1 MGGRLHLLS
10 GRRIMT
16 QTLVSLEG
24 VSKAFGP
31 IAALRD
37 VSLAVAA
44 GEIRGLCG
52 ENGAGKS
59 TLMKVLMGLVRPDS
73 GVIRIAGEPQTI
85 RNPRHA
91 QSLGLG
97 LVAQEL
103 SLAPRLSIVDNI
115 WLGGEE
121 TPLIYRMGKLRAR
134 ARAALD
140 ALGAQDLDLDQ
151 PVLDLP
157 IGQRQIVEIARL
169 LARDARVLILDEPT
183 ATLSDVEIERLM
195 RILKSLRAQGHAII
209 YISHRLGEV
218 FDICDTV
225 TVLRNGAHV
234 STGPAIGQTR
244 ESLIEDMLGRSFGE
258 MYPAHEAGTAH
269 RGGVAI
275 EGLAVPGAV
284 HHLSLFAPKG
294 RITAIAGQIGSGA
307 GAVNRALAG
316 LEPSAQGL
324 VLIDGEKLTL
334 GSAPAS
340 AAANVLFVSDDRA
353 VEGLFPDLT
362 ALDNFIAA
370 DLRAHATAGLLS
382 WKGARALGLEIAR
395 KVGLSEARL
404 GSRASTLSGGN
415 QQKLLFGRALARE
428 TPGVLLMNEPTRGV
442 DVGARADIYRL
453 MRDLCARG
461 WTLIMTTSEL
471 EEVVGMADLVY
482 SMYRGRIVKRREGEE
497 IDLTAIL
504 TDITHPMKDEAAA

>member
-1 MGGRLHLLS
+1 
-10 GRRIMT
+10 MT

-37 VSLAVAA
+37 VSLAVGA

-59 TLMKVLMGLVRPDS
+59 TLMKVLMGLVRPDA
-73 GVIRIAGEPQTI
+73 GVIRIAGEAHVI

-121 TPLIYRMGKLRAR
+121 TPLIYRMSKLRAR

-140 ALGAQDLDLDQ
+140 ALGAQDLSLDQ
-151 PVLDLP
+151 PVMDLP

-169 LARDARVLILDEPT
+169 LARDARVLILDEPS

-195 RILKSLRAQGHAII
+195 SILKRLRAQGHAII
-209 YISHRLGEV
+209 YISHRLGEI
-218 FDICDTV
+218 FDLCDSV

-234 STGPAIGQTR
+234 STGPAAGQTR
-244 ESLIEDMLGRSFGE
+244 ETLIEGMLGRAFGD
-258 MYPAHEAGTAH
+258 MYPPHGEASAPA
-269 RGGVAI
+269 GGVAI
-275 EGLAVPGAV
+275 EGLTIPGHV
-284 HHLSLFAPKG
+284 EDLSLFAPKG
-294 RITAIAGQIGSGA
+294 RITAIAGQLGSGA
-307 GAVNRALAG
+307 GLVNRALAG
-316 LEPSAQGL
+316 LEPMARGAVL
-324 VLIDGEKLTL
+324 VDGKALTL
-334 GSAPAS
+334 GSAPLSVAG
-340 AAANVLFVSDDRA
+340 NVLFVSDDRA
-353 VEGLFPDLT
+353 VEGLFPDLSS
-362 ALDNFIAA
+362 LDNLIAA
-370 DLRAHATAGLLS
+370 DLGAHARGGVLS
-382 WKGARALGLEIAR
+382 WASARALGVEIAR
-395 KVGLSEARL
+395 KVGLNEARL
-404 GSRASTLSGGN
+404 PSRASTLSGGN
-415 QQKLLFGRALARE
+415 QQKLLFGRALARAA
-428 TPGVLLMNEPTRGV
+428 PGVLLMNEPTRGV

-471 EEVVGMADLVY
+471 EEVVGMADLAY
-482 SMYRGRIVKRREGEE
+482 TMYRGRIVKRREGADIE
-497 IDLTAIL
+497 LTAIL
-504 TDITHPMKDEAAA
+504 ADIIHPASTDAAA

>member
-1 MGGRLHLLS
+1 
-10 GRRIMT
+10 MT
-16 QTLVSLEG
+16 QPLVSLEG

-73 GVIRIAGEPQTI
+73 GVIRIAVEARTI

-103 SLAPRLSIVDNI
+103 SLAPRLSILDNI

-121 TPLIYRMGKLRAR
+121 TPLIYRMGKLRLR

-140 ALGAQDLDLDQ
+140 ALGAEDLDLDQ

-157 IGQRQIVEIARL
+157 VGQRQIVEIARL

-195 RILKSLRAQGHAII
+195 GILKGLRAQGHAII

-218 FDICDTV
+218 FELCDSV

-244 ESLIEDMLGRSFGE
+244 ESLIEDMLGRSFGD
-258 MYPAHEAGTAH
+258 MYPARDEDAAMK
-269 RGGVAI
+269 GGVSIAH
-275 EGLAVPGAV
+275 LTVPGVV
-284 HHLSLFAPKG
+284 HGLSLFAPKG

-316 LEPSAQGL
+316 LEPAARGE
-324 VLIDGEKLTL
+324 VRIDGRALML

-340 AAANVLFVSDDRA
+340 AADHVLFVSDDRA
-353 VEGLFPDLT
+353 AEGLFPDLS
-362 ALDNFIAA
+362 ALDNLIAA
-370 DLRAHATAGLLS
+370 DLRAHASAGVVS
-382 WKGARALGLEIAR
+382 WSRARELCLDIAR
-395 KVGLSEARL
+395 KVGLSEGRL
-404 GSRASTLSGGN
+404 ASRASTLSGGN
-415 QQKLLFGRALARE
+415 QQKLLFGRALARA

-482 SMYRGRIVKRREGEE
+482 TMYRGRLVARREGAE
-497 IDLTAIL
+497 IELAGVL
-504 TDITHPMKDEAAA
+504 ADITHPLAPEAAA